1 MFFEQLTETRRQGVT
16 AVETTADRTIYYFH
30 DGDGFRTEEEP
41 FKPFILLSS
50 PEQLSQFEGAFS
62 PPERYLTLVL
72 IRSSSNRKRFR

>member
-41 FKPFILLSS
+41 FKPFILLSPAAS
-50 PEQLSQFEGAFS
+50 A
-62 PPERYLTLVL
+62 
-72 IRSSSNRKRFR
+72 I